1 MQSSNIPTKIPL
13 PFAYAAGGSYINT
26 IPVTSQIGVTDG
38 KASLEDG
45 FPPLTFTPIGTGGVP
60 PFGSDVNGILNEITA
75 ITQWQ
80 QAGGFFYYDSAFST
94 TIGGYPKG
102 AILASTSFNGLWIS
116 SAENNTTDP
125 DANGAGWISLTFE
138 GMESVAMTSTSVT
151 LTTLQAAYPVLK
163 VTGVLTANSTIIV
176 PNQISE
182 WIVSNQT
189 TGSYTLTVKTSAGTG
204 VNVTQSSSQ
213 ILWSDATN
221 VYYANASSVTSFN
234 TRTGAITLNSLDVT
248 TALGFTPYNATNP
261 AGYTTLA
268 IALAA
273 AYPIGSIYTSTV
285 STSPATLF
293 GFGTWVA
300 FGAGRVLIGNG
311 GGFSAGATGGSADA
325 VVVSHTHT
333 ASSNSTSGSTSTS
346 VSTPTV
352 TDPGHRHELLA
363 GGSNGTTQVGRSNT
377 STATSV
383 YSQYATTGISVSVAT
398 STSTLTS
405 TSTTTTVAAAGVSGT
420 NANLQ
425 PYIVV
430 YMWNRTA

>member
-13 PFAYAAGGSYINT
+13 PFAYDAGGSYINP
-26 IPVTSQIGVTDG
+26 IPVTSQIGITDG
-38 KASLEDG
+38 KASLQDG
-45 FPPLTFTPIGTGGVP
+45 FPPLTFTPIGAGGVP
-60 PFGSDVNGILNEITA
+60 PYGSDVNGILNEITS

-80 QAGGFFYYDSAFST
+80 QAGGFFFYDSVFST

-102 AILASTSFNGLWIS
+102 AVLESTSFNGLWIS

-125 DANGAGWISLTFE
+125 DNGGAGWISLAFE
-138 GMESVAMTSTSVT
+138 GLQSVAMSSTSVT
-151 LTTLQAAYPVLK
+151 LTTLQAAYPIIK
-163 VTGVLTANSTIIV
+163 VTGVLTANSTLIV
-176 PNQISE
+176 PNQIGQ
-182 WIVSNQT
+182 WIISNQT
-189 TGSYTLTVKTSAGTG
+189 TGSFTLTVKTAAGTG
-204 VNVTQSSSQ
+204 VVVTQATSQ
-213 ILWSDATN
+213 VVYSDATN
-221 VYYANASSVTSFN
+221 VYYANTTVTSFN
-234 TRTGAITLNSLDVT
+234 TRTGAIVLNSLDVT

-300 FGAGRVLIGNG
+300 FGAGRVLIGVG

-325 VVVSHTHT
+325 IVVSHTHT
-333 ASSNSTSGSTSTS
+333 ATS
-346 VSTPTV
+346 VV
-352 TDPGHRHELLA
+352 TDPGHNHRL
-363 GGSNGTTQVGRSNT
+363 GGSTNSGGILETQIGVSSTAISAHSDANFTGITVATTNT
-377 STATSV
+377 STGS
-383 YSQYATTGISVSVAT
+383 
-398 STSTLTS
+398 
-405 TSTTTTVAAAGVSGT
+405 SGT